1 MNQAIKDILESGL
14 LEQYLLGNTSPAED
28 AQVATWLKQHT
39 IVREHFQQLEAD
51 FERMAQEEAIA
62 PPPAVKKQLMGTLNQ
77 LSPTTATPSKNTNKW
92 PLAIAASLVL
102 LMGLTSFFIFQKMKG
117 VETELQLVEQKNTLL
132 EDTLKEMTTV
142 LSALESENKVMGD
155 PNTQKYIL
163 KGNALSPDALAV
175 GYVNHKDRKVL
186 LDASQ
191 LPGLTEDQD
200 YQLWA
205 DVEGEMI
212 DMGVVQKENGLLAMN
227 YIAGA
232 ESMNLT
238 IEPAGGSEHPT
249 VSNLIANVYIE

>member
-1 MNQAIKDILESGL
+1 
-14 LEQYLLGNTSPAED
+14 
-28 AQVATWLKQHT
+28 
-39 IVREHFQQLEAD
+39 
-51 FERMAQEEAIA
+51 
-62 PPPAVKKQLMGTLNQ
+62 
-77 LSPTTATPSKNTNKW
+77 
-92 PLAIAASLVL
+92 
-102 LMGLTSFFIFQKMKG
+102 MGLTSFFIFQKMKG